1 MHTDR
6 EGGGVGKALTERVPA
21 EELDGPAPTPYA
33 SVGDARI
40 YLGDCIEVMR
50 GLPSSSV
57 HMIFADPPY
66 NLSNDGTTVHAGRR
80 VSVNKGDWDRSRGPV
95 EDFEFHSAWI
105 EECRRLLDPDG
116 TIWISGTYHSI
127 YACGYALQAQ
137 GWRILNDISWYK
149 PNAPPNLGCRMFT
162 ASHETLIWASVSKKA
177 QHTFNYEAMREGSFP
192 GDMVKNPGKQMRS
205 VWSILTPRKGEKRHG
220 KHPTQKPEDLLD
232 RVVRS
237 STNPG
242 DVVLDPFAG
251 SGTTGIIALR
261 YGRPFIGIDS
271 CQQFLDEFAIPR
283 LDDEVA
289 DAASR
294 LFAEEA
300 RGAR

>member
-1 MHTDR
+1 MGTVAKR
-6 EGGGVGKALTERVPA
+6 SGSQNGLPPTAAPVAPATPSPVP
-21 EELDGPAPTPYA
+21 YRQ
-33 SVGDARI
+33 VGDATL
-40 YLGDCIEVMR
+40 YLGDCMEIMR
-50 GLPSSSV
+50 ALPARSV
-57 HMIFADPPY
+57 DMVFADPPY
-66 NLSNDGTTVHAGRR
+66 NLSNDGTSVHAGRR
-80 VSVNKGDWDRSRGPV
+80 VSVNKGEWDRSRGAV

-105 EECRRLLDPDG
+105 EECRRLLRPDG

-177 QHTFNYEAMREGSFP
+177 QHTFNYGDMRESAFP
-192 GDMVKNPGKQMRS
+192 GDMIKNPGKQMRS
-205 VWSILTPRKGEKRHG
+205 VWSILTPRKSEKRHG

-242 DVVLDPFAG
+242 DIVLDPFSG
-251 SGTTGIIALR
+251 SGTTGVISLR
-261 YGRPFIGIDS
+261 RGRAFVGIDA
-271 CQQFLDEFAIPR
+271 CQSYLDDFAIPR
-283 LDDEVA
+283 LEDELS
-289 DAASR
+289 DASSR
-294 LFAEEA
+294 LFAEGGS
-300 RGAR
+300 GA